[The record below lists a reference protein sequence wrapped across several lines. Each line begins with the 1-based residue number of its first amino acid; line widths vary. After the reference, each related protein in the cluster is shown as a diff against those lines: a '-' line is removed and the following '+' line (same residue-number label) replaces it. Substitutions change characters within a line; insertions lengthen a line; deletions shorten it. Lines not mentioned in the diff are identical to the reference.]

1 MCMKDTVSRRVRW
14 YIPFKTTSKLP
25 SKRGGLCT
33 AHTVLLGSSS
43 ANCYTTTV
51 ARLHTSSICRR
62 LLKLADVTRTSVI
75 LRMRLNKSDAWLL
88 HAWYLAC
95 IKCHYVNSRAR
106 ERTREEVTKRITFP
120 GVRCSS
126 TRGNILLSPCI
137 QSTAASYLY
146 EFNSHLHL
154 LCKNHEF

>member
-1 MCMKDTVSRRVRW
+1 MIYPLQDNLET
-14 YIPFKTTSKLP
+14 PG
-25 SKRGGLCT
+25 KRGGLCT

-62 LLKLADVTRTSVI
+62 LLKLADVTYTSVI
-75 LRMRLNKSDAWLL
+75 LRMWLNKSDAWLL

-95 IKCHYVNSRAR
+95 IKCYYVNSRAR

-120 GVRCSS
+120 GVRCSR
-126 TRGNILLSPCI
+126 TRENVYTYIIILYTIYSLKVN
-137 QSTAASYLY
+137 QWKY
-146 EFNSHLHL
+146 H
-154 LCKNHEF
+154 